1 MPLVLLTYVIEV
13 LNGKEVVGMFDEK
26 ELQNTNQNEFRI
38 KKLIKER
45 VIKYMPNWKA
55 MIIPLT

>member
-1 MPLVLLTYVIEV
+1 MPLVLLTYVIEE
-13 LNGKEVVGMFDEK
+13 LNGKEVVGIFDEK

>member
-1 MPLVLLTYVIEV
+1 MPLVLLTYVIEE

>member
-1 MPLVLLTYVIEV
+1 MPLVLLTYVIEE

-26 ELQNTNQNEFRI
+26 ELQNMNQNEFRI

>member
-1 MPLVLLTYVIEV
+1 MPLVLLTYVIEE
-13 LNGKEVVGMFDEK
+13 LNGKEVVGIFDEK

-45 VIKYMPNWKA
+45 VIKYMPN
-55 MIIPLT
+55 